1 MSGPLPEDRD
11 SAVALSYADKTK
23 APVVVAKGYGVAAK
37 SIMREARENG
47 LYVHQSPDLV
57 KLLMQVD
64 LDSQIPPQ
72 LYLAVAEIMA
82 WILRLDETAEA
93 SIGGDKPPAG
103 RPPNPA
109 STGWQ

>member
-1 MSGPLPEDRD
+1 MSGPAADDRQ

-23 APVVVAKGYGVAAK
+23 APVVVAKGYGVVAD

-47 LYVHQSPDLV
+47 LYVHQSADLV

-82 WILRLDETAEA
+82 WIYRLESAEA
-93 SIGGDKPPAG
+93 PPTAAA
-103 RPPNPA
+103 R
-109 STGWQ
+109 SR